1 MKKKRTSSWLA
12 GSLWLGLGLLGACQG
27 RGGSSEAAD
36 PAPAAPDPLA
46 AELYRRCREAIAREL
61 HYARP
66 VQGDEQAIRDRGYR
80 SFLLHGA
87 DGDLFSCEVAPDRTY
102 TLKMAPKGVRPF
114 RDGASGKF

>member
-1 MKKKRTSSWLA
+1 MKTTKTNSWIA
-12 GSLWLGLGLLGACQG
+12 LGIWVLIGLLGGCKG
-27 RGGSSEAAD
+27 RAGSSQAES
-36 PAPAAPDPLA
+36 PAPPDPLA
-46 AELYRRCREAIAREL
+46 AEFYRRCREAVAKEL

-66 VQGDEQAIRDRGYR
+66 VEGDEHAILDRGYR

-114 RDGASGKF
+114 RDGSSGKF